1 MSILRKTALILLLL
15 SGCLFGGVVSLQ
27 ADQRSDCDKRIRKAE
42 GNLHKEI
49 RKHGEHSRQAENR
62 RRDLDQARDRCRGF
76 DHDAVM
82 TTTATVIVTSA
93 TRLNRPFVG

>member
-15 SGCLFGGVVSLQ
+15 GGCLFGGVVSLP

-42 GNLHKEI
+42 DNLHKEI
-49 RKHGEHSRQAENR
+49 RKRGEHSRQAENR

-76 DHDAVM
+76 DHDRRHDHH
-82 TTTATVIVTSA
+82 SH
-93 TRLNRPFVG
+93 RDRDLRY